1 MEKNSEHRLL
11 ANALVVLSSTAEDGE
26 IEVRISVAI
35 KIIDKSQLD
44 AVNLQK
50 VYREVDI
57 MKQLDHPH
65 IIKLY
70 QVSQLLT
77 FVLRGDR
84 SLVAPSAD
92 SVSVRNLC
100 HTHRLQPVSEAA

>member
-1 MEKNSEHRLL
+1 
-11 ANALVVLSSTAEDGE
+11 VFQ
-26 IEVRISVAI
+26 VAI

-44 AVNLQK
+44 TVNLQK

-70 QVSQLLT
+70 QVSHT
-77 FVLRGDR
+77 VFV
-84 SLVAPSAD
+84 S
-92 SVSVRNLC
+92 
-100 HTHRLQPVSEAA
+100 Q